1 MTMPSIT
8 VLTQLDPLTYR
19 AICEL
24 LPQLTASLRLP
35 TYSELSEIVDAPCTR
50 LLVARDGDQLLGMLT
65 LVLVRL
71 PSARVAHVEDV
82 VVDEVSRGKGVGRL
96 LLDASLT
103 LATEAGATHVDLTSR
118 PARTAANGLY
128 QSLGFELRETNVY
141 RYAIRG

>member
-24 LPQLTASLRLP
+24 LPQLTASSRLP

-71 PSARVAHVEDV
+71 PSACVAHVEDV
-82 VVDEVSRGKGVGRL
+82 VVDEVSRGKG
-96 LLDASLT
+96 
-103 LATEAGATHVDLTSR
+103 SR
-118 PARTAANGLY
+118 PAPFRRVPHACNGGGRDARRSDIATRPHSSERSLPVARVRTARDQCLP
-128 QSLGFELRETNVY
+128 
-141 RYAIRG
+141 IRDQG